1 MDISSIKKNL
11 MTNTW
16 GNSDYRELK
25 NDLIVAV
32 QNAIVGF
39 TPLKLEEYKNNPIQL
54 LDFFC
59 GAGGT
64 SLGFAALNQVV
75 PAFKLMG

>member
-54 LDFFC
+54 LDFF
-59 GAGGT
+59 
-64 SLGFAALNQVV
+64 
-75 PAFKLMG
+75 